1 MLLGTRTPLVHPAE
15 EPDGHNGRTE
25 QSAFLFIAKNDNWL
39 LTAAGGRGVAQASWS
54 GSREQVG
61 RTMENWIGMGRHQ

>member
-1 MLLGTRTPLVHPAE
+1 MLRGTRTPLVHPAE

-39 LTAAGGRGVAQASWS
+39 LTAAGGVAWHRPVGAVA
-54 GSREQVG
+54 GSR
-61 RTMENWIGMGRHQ
+61 